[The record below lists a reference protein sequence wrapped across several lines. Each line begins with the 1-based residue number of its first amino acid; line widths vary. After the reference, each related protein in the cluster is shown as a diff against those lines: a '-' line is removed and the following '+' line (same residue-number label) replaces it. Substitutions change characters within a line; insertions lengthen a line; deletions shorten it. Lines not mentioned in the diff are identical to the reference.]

1 MVGLHW
7 QSRPRR
13 LRTAWQICT
22 ALSAPL
28 PTDAATL
35 AASDAPIHVE
45 LNAAESVQNRC
56 RLSFVV
62 ENKADAAI
70 DSLKLDLAVFGRDG
84 AIERRLVVEMGPVRA
99 AKTMVRTFDV
109 ETECGQ
115 IGSILLNDVTACA
128 PGDPAT
134 CLDRLT
140 LSSRP
145 AAIRFYK

>member
-1 MVGLHW
+1 MIGSHW
-7 QSRPRR
+7 QSGPRR
-13 LRTAWQICT
+13 HRAGWRVCAVLFALLRM
-22 ALSAPL
+22 
-28 PTDAATL
+28 DAATP
-35 AASDAPIHVE
+35 AASDAPIHIE
-45 LNAAESVQNRC
+45 LNSAESVQNRC

-62 ENKADAAI
+62 ENKADTAI

-99 AKTMVRTFDV
+99 AKTMVRAFDV

-115 IGSILLNDVTACA
+115 IGSILLNDVTASA
-128 PGDPAT
+128 PGDPGT